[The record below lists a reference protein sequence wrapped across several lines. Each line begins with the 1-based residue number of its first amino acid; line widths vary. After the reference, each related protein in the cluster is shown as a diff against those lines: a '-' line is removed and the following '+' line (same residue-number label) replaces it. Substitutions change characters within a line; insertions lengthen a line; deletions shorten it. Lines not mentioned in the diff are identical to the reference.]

1 MVDEQKPTSEVDD
14 WLDDAE
20 ESDDFSGE
28 LDQGDIDDLLGS
40 GLDEQKDN
48 TGDSEDSDAIE
59 ELDQDNIDALLGGSL
74 DETPGEGTEDD
85 DSAELDQANIDAL
98 LGGAGEDTETE
109 TASDESLDQDSD
121 ELDQA
126 NIDALLGGDDS
137 SLEEAGSEES
147 EDEDDQ
153 TNIDAL
159 LESAETDAPDEMTV
173 AAEKELDEKDG
184 AELDQTKIDAVPGSD
199 EEDEKTVQQTETEEE
214 AGEEDADLDIFL
226 GGGAGDDATETD
238 GLEIEQD
245 EIDRLFAG
253 LDDDDEDDL
262 FPAEEIDFAE
272 IIESGT
278 EDDFMDLGADE
289 TVEGQAE
296 DKSADEKTTAA
307 GGQVE
312 DQVEGEE
319 EEHIVAQS
327 GLPFIPESLSKT
339 TVAAMGATL
348 ILVLGFCLYFFM
360 PSGEDQPAIIPSTV
374 TPEVAEQK
382 VDTGQPVKQA
392 AVSTN
397 FIPVVGDM
405 VYTMPHTGGEVPIIL
420 SGEDK
425 DDTVLTYS
433 VISQPQHGRLSGNAP
448 VFTYLPDKT
457 FPGEDRFEY
466 SVSDGKDTSGI
477 ATILI
482 RGPNLVQQALASPE
496 EAKEP
501 KVLLPEMSLV
511 AAKDVTI
518 STKSTSPVIIDF
530 GKIWQDANKRPLHS
544 KTYLDIDTSG
554 LKGKLVPLVFGKY
567 RYTPDPFY
575 GGTEYIGYRFKK
587 GGISSGDHL
596 ITLDVTLGSPPPEI
610 RLAKLEDGYLV
621 GQTVPLDA
629 TSSRDETRKS
639 LEFEWNQVGG
649 VPVQLVM
656 MNEEGSMVSFVM
668 PSFFYTE
675 ADAGPSFM
683 LTARDET
690 GKTDTLHVKV
700 SVVSRRQ
707 AALWRGENGLIADD
721 PPMSGRMLPWPYAD

>member
-1 MVDEQKPTSEVDD
+1 MVEEKKPTAEVDD

-28 LDQGDIDDLLGS
+28 LDQDNIDALLGS
-40 GLDEQKDN
+40 GLDEAVDN
-48 TGDSEDSDAIE
+48 TGDSDDSGAIE
-59 ELDQDNIDALLGGSL
+59 ELDQGSIDALLGGSSEETPEEGTEDDDSAELDQDNIDALLGG
-74 DETPGEGTEDD
+74 
-85 DSAELDQANIDAL
+85 
-98 LGGAGEDTETE
+98 AGEDIEQKTVF
-109 TASDESLDQDSD
+109 DEPLDQDSE

-137 SLEEAGSEES
+137 SLEEAGPEEGD
-147 EDEDDQ
+147 DEDDQ

-159 LESAETDAPDEMTV
+159 LETAESDAPDEMTI
-173 AAEKELDEKDG
+173 AAEKALDEKDV
-184 AELDQTKIDAVPGSD
+184 AELEQDNIDALLGSD
-199 EEDEKTVQQTETEEE
+199 EEVVQQAET
-214 AGEEDADLDIFL
+214 GEEDADLDIFL

-245 EIDRLFAG
+245 EIDRLFSG

-262 FPAEEIDFAE
+262 FQAEEIDFAE
-272 IIESGT
+272 VIESGD
-278 EDDFMDLGADE
+278 EDDFMDLDTDE

-296 DKSADEKTTAA
+296 DESADEKTTAA
-307 GGQVE
+307 G
-312 DQVEGEE
+312 DQVTGERGEGEE

-327 GLPFIPESLSKT
+327 GLPFIPVPLNKT
-339 TVAAMGATL
+339 TVAVMGATL
-348 ILVLGFCLYFFM
+348 ILVLGVCFYFFM
-360 PSGEDQPAIIPSTV
+360 PSGEDQPAVIPPTL
-374 TPEVAEQK
+374 THDVAEQK
-382 VDTGQPVKQA
+382 LDAGQSVKQA

-397 FIPVVGDM
+397 FIPVVSDM
-405 VYTMPHTGGEVPIIL
+405 AYNMPQTGGEVPITL
-420 SGEDK
+420 TVEDK
-425 DDTVLTYS
+425 DDNALTYS
-433 VISQPQHGRLSGNAP
+433 VISQPKHGRLSGSAP
-448 VFTYLPDKT
+448 VFTYLPDTT

-482 RGPNLVQQALASPE
+482 RGPNLVQQALVSPE

-518 STKSTSPVIIDF
+518 STKSTSPVVIDF
-530 GKIWQDANKRPLHS
+530 GKIWQNTNNSLLHS

-554 LKGKLVPLVFGKY
+554 LKGKLAPLAFGKY

-575 GGTEYIGYRFKK
+575 GGTESIGYRFKK
-587 GGISSGDHL
+587 GGLSSANHFISLD
-596 ITLDVTLGSPPPEI
+596 ITLGNPSPEI
-610 RLAKLEDGYLV
+610 SLAKLEEGYLV
-621 GQTVPLDA
+621 GQTVSLDA

-639 LEFEWNQVGG
+639 LEFEWSQVGG

-675 ADAGPSFM
+675 AGAGPSFR

-690 GKTDTLHVKV
+690 GKIDTLYVKV
-700 SVVSRRQ
+700 PVVSRRQ

-721 PPMSGRMLPWPYAD
+721 PPMSGRMLPWPYDD